1 MSVYRPLGCDDF
13 LHQDICPTDVRQT
26 TDFSA
31 ATTPFRILGSCCFLQ
46 NSICPQG
53 ANQFPCAS
61 RGRPSER
68 PLPLGVRHLG
78 EAVPLALAPPVAAL
92 AGLGPGELEALRPD
106 DVEVDLAHHVSRR
119 GRGLLQAAAEPA
131 GRHTQRYLYT
141 GRRVKKNH
149 RHINKQVVEC
159 TDTQSGLCTG
169 RGMNTHTGKVYA
181 QVVE

>member
-1 MSVYRPLGCDDF
+1 MSDYRFLGCDN
-13 LHQDICPTDVRQT
+13 
-26 TDFSA
+26 S
-31 ATTPFRILGSCCFLQ
+31 LQ
-46 NSICPQG
+46 NSRVLLLPTDRHLPTRREP
-53 ANQFPCAS
+53 QFPCAS

-78 EAVPLALAPPVAAL
+78 EAVPLTLAPPVAAL

-131 GRHTQRYLYT
+131 GRHIQRYLYT
-141 GRRVKKNH
+141 GRRVEKTH

-159 TDTQSGLCTG
+159 TDTQTHLYTG
-169 RGMNTHTGKVYA
+169 RGVHRHTDKVYT
-181 QVVE
+181 QGVE